1 MLGCLKYC
9 WEKREIMNL
18 ETEILMQQ
26 LEQPYEGVAIKPL
39 YTAVVTVTPGQAGHA
54 RMSGHAESADGLLNL
69 DLAMPQE
76 LGGRGQGTNPEQL
89 FAASY
94 AACFHG
100 ALALVA
106 RKMRVDASQ
115 ATVTCAVTIGR
126 DPADGGYRLAAELK
140 VEIPNSE
147 RKISE
152 QVVAQAHKLCPYS
165 KAIAGNVDV
174 KVTVV

>member
-1 MLGCLKYC
+1 MNPDT
-9 WEKREIMNL
+9 EK
-18 ETEILMQQ
+18 LMKQ
-26 LEQPYEGVAIKPL
+26 LEQQYEGAEMKPL
-39 YTAVVTVTPGQAGHA
+39 YTAVVTVTPGQEGHA
-54 RMSGHAESADGLLNL
+54 RMSGHAESADGLLAL

-89 FAASY
+89 FAAGY

-106 RKMRVDASQ
+106 RKMRVDASK

-126 DPADGGYRLAAELK
+126 DPSDGGYMLAAKLK
-140 VEIPNSE
+140 VKIPNSE
-147 RKISE
+147 RETSE